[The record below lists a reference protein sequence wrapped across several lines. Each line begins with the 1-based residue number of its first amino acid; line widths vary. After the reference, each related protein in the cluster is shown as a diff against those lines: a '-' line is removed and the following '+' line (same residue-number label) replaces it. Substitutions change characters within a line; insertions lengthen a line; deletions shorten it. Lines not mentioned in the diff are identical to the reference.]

1 MFKLQNTPTFS
12 KAIVISLQFDELFLK
27 KLQVL
32 TSSEF
37 ESFFYTKLVE
47 TPCTNVW
54 ILKAKTLIL
63 RGFETLQR
71 AERQRRQ
78 RSETNAKENFV
89 VFIVSFLLLQQQFG
103 RSYFEI
109 ELEVWI
115 SFTACKH
122 VWFIFK
128 RFSPNGLIRM
138 RAVCKTKLWL

>member
-1 MFKLQNTPTFS
+1 MYKCLN
-12 KAIVISLQFDELFLK
+12 
-27 KLQVL
+27 
-32 TSSEF
+32 F
-37 ESFFYTKLVE
+37 EGK
-47 TPCTNVW
+47 
-54 ILKAKTLIL
+54 KTLIL
-63 RGFETLQR
+63 RGFEILRR

-122 VWFIFK
+122 V
-128 RFSPNGLIRM
+128 
-138 RAVCKTKLWL
+138 